1 MALGDD
7 LVDVG
12 LGLVGTLL
20 DDEDAE
26 ALVGAESACCDRE
39 ALQVAQANTRQN
51 WPILSIVRISID
63 RLRRPYEPCDVVA
76 SDILTLPAAAL
87 SRTWLRRASS

>member
-63 RLRRPYEPCDVVA
+63 
-76 SDILTLPAAAL
+76 
-87 SRTWLRRASS
+87 